1 MIKGSRPMLD
11 GSGNLPRYAPYG
23 ELEAGRPAIEAI
35 ATTLPAMLEQY
46 SKAAFRSPFVYANL
60 DC

>member
-1 MIKGSRPMLD
+1 MLD
-11 GSGNLPRYAPYG
+11 GSGNLPGYAPYG

-35 ATTLPAMLEQY
+35 ATTLPAMLEQC